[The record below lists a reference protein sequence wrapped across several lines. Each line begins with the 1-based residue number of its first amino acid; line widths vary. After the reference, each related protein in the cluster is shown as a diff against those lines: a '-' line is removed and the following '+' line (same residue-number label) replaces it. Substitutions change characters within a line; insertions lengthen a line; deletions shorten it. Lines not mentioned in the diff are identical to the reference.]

1 MWTMLRDGWE
11 KDKRRKGG
19 ERKAGTDGWK
29 EGCVGYLKVCIVL
42 DGRFFNSSSFFFNV
56 VKKLENNFHKP
67 KIQEWT
73 YSRVTQF
80 EAQDGVIIICSVYVV
95 VLWILF
101 SHVLATLKRLRV
113 LFGTNQFLHDK
124 DKSTDLDIPTES
136 QDTINYS
143 ATLGHKVILQGYCS
157 SYLRT
162 QGTAR
167 LL

>member
-29 EGCVGYLKVCIVL
+29 KGCVGYLKVCIVL
-42 DGRFFNSSSFFFNV
+42 DGWFFNTSSFFFNV

-101 SHVLATLKRLRV
+101 SHVLATLKKATGFVWCQSISAWQRQVDWSGHSYWEPRHDQL
-113 LFGTNQFLHDK
+113 LSYFGT
-124 DKSTDLDIPTES
+124 
-136 QDTINYS
+136 
-143 ATLGHKVILQGYCS
+143 QGY
-157 SYLRT
+157 
-162 QGTAR
+162 TAR